1 MLIIDNFFNLKPPT
15 EDFKRLRGELWM
27 DLFRSVL
34 NFCELPLVS
43 LVRHMQ
49 ITRIKSL
56 HMDTVQAISQGGHV
70 FMKIKSAVAR
80 IYVNTGEIICDGN
93 DTNSDCGWFCAQNPL
108 CSNIFFSAK
117 ILLPPY
123 PARSQNFFNRLFWFV
138 MAVRK
143 Y

>member
-1 MLIIDNFFNLKPPT
+1 
-15 EDFKRLRGELWM
+15 M

-56 HMDTVQAISQGGHV
+56 HMNTVQAISQGGHV

-93 DTNSDCGWFCAQNPL
+93 DTNNDCGWFCAQNPL

-117 ILLPPY
+117 ISFSAIPRALTK
-123 PARSQNFFNRLFWFV
+123 FF
-138 MAVRK
+138 
-143 Y
+143 